1 MKPDPNADA
10 RSAIKKLVPVAKP
23 VPIIPNPPPASIF
36 SLMKSKLPTKDT
48 RGPVQVKPKSQPAKG
63 KEEA

>member
-23 VPIIPNPPPASIF
+23 TPVVTNPPPASVF

-48 RGPVQVKPKSQPAKG
+48 RGPVQVKSK
-63 KEEA
+63 KEEKV